1 MLLTNPIF
9 RFGVVKRGVYKGQD
23 VAVKLLLTQDL
34 NEETKKEFEREVS
47 LMKNLHHPNIIQFIG
62 ASNVEGK
69 LALVT
74 EFAPLGSLGS
84 LLESE
89 YIPYNI
95 KLIIVLEIARA
106 IKFLHSNNIIHRDV
120 KPQNI
125 LVFSIE
131 PKATV
136 HVKLTDF
143 GTSKFVPDTS
153 SINMTKYTGTA
164 KYMAPETFGVD
175 PRFTLSADI
184 YSFGLLVWEV
194 ITGKEAFSE
203 KKYMWQTKIEN
214 FVLAG
219 KRMPI
224 PEDMDPH
231 LASIIQQCW
240 EQDPEKRPSINHVI
254 QQLSALVYG

>member
-1 MLLTNPIF
+1 MSNVS
-9 RFGVVKRGVYKGQD
+9 RSFGVVKRGVYKGQD

-34 NEETKKEFEREVS
+34 NDETKKEFEREVS

-74 EFAPLGSLGS
+74 EFAPLGSLGT
-84 LLESE
+84 LLMRE
-89 YIPYNI
+89 YISYNI
-95 KLIIVLEIARA
+95 KLVIVLEIARA

-120 KPQNI
+120 KPHNI
-125 LVFSIE
+125 LVFSLE

-153 SINMTKYTGTA
+153 SVNMTKYTGTA

-175 PRFTLSADI
+175 PRFTLSADV
-184 YSFGLLVWEV
+184 YSFGLLMWEV
-194 ITGKEAFSE
+194 VTGLDAFSE
-203 KKYMWQTKIEN
+203 KKYTWQSNIEE

-219 KRMPI
+219 NRMPI
-224 PEDMDPH
+224 PEEMDPR
-231 LASIIQQCW
+231 LASIIEQCW
-240 EQDPEKRPSINHVI
+240 SQDPLKRPSITHVI
-254 QQLSALVYG
+254 QQLSTLVYG